1 MSEASPR
8 QIREWSEEVARNP
21 ESPVFVPLADAYR
34 SRGKLDA
41 ALRVLLRGLG
51 RNPQHI
57 EGHAVLARVYMARGD
72 REKAFDEWHAINDLE
87 PGHFEARRGLGFG
100 YLERGDAE
108 MAVEHLERAAE
119 LRPGDEAVGEALALA
134 RERVEAPDEAPATA
148 AGEEDGD
155 APDGAPGDVPDDVP
169 SPGETGGEP
178 RELFAGQL
186 ESRELHGV
194 ILLDS
199 DGLVVGGRLRGER
212 SDRAD
217 EVAAVLSGA
226 TDEAV
231 RTARHLELGEWKG
244 ILLEME
250 EVKAYLSPVAGN
262 LLLVA
267 AEGSAPVGWLKR
279 VSAEAREAARRFLT
293 GGAPGGS
300 P

>member
-1 MSEASPR
+1 MSDPSPR
-8 QIREWSEEVARNP
+8 EIREWSEEVARNP

-72 REKAFDEWHAINDLE
+72 REKAFDEWHAIVDLD
-87 PGHFEARRGLGFG
+87 PGHFEARRELGFG
-100 YLERGDAE
+100 YLKRGEAG
-108 MAVEHLERAAE
+108 MAVDHLERAAE
-119 LRPGDEAVGEALALA
+119 LRPGDEAVGEVLALA
-134 RERVEAPDEAPATA
+134 RERERAREDAPATVA
-148 AGEEDGD
+148 SREEEGGPRRD
-155 APDGAPGDVPDDVP
+155 APADAPPA
-169 SPGETGGEP
+169 GETGGGP

-186 ESRELHGV
+186 EYRELQGV

-199 DGLVVGGRLRGER
+199 DGLIVGGRLRGER

-244 ILLEME
+244 ILLEMDD
-250 EVKAYLSPVAGN
+250 VKAYLSPVAGN

-279 VSAEAREAARRFLT
+279 VSDEAREAARRFLA
-293 GGAPGGS
+293 GGEPGGR